1 MSVVSPEGFIG
12 IYDLKNKLSAVL
24 EEVLAGKEVTVTK
37 HGRPIARIAPVTA
50 PGPDDRLAAVAAIHA
65 LGNRVRREAKEKS
78 ARELIDEGR
87 RW

>member
-1 MSVVSPEGFIG
+1 MSVTSPDGAIG

-50 PGPDDRLAAVAAIHA
+50 PGREERVAAVTAIHA
-65 LGNRVRREAKEKS
+65 LGDRVRRDGNEKS
-78 ARELIDEGR
+78 ARTLIDEGR
-87 RW
+87 SS

>member
-1 MSVVSPEGFIG
+1 MSVVSPEGSIG
-12 IYDLKNKLSAVL
+12 VYELKNKLSSVL

-50 PGPDDRLAAVAAIHA
+50 PALEDRVAAVAAIHA
-65 LGNRVRREAKEKS
+65 LGDTVRRSPNEKS

-87 RW
+87 R

>member
-1 MSVVSPEGFIG
+1 MSVVSPEGSIG

-50 PGPDDRLAAVAAIHA
+50 PGLEDRVAAVAAIHA
-65 LGNRVRREAKEKS
+65 LGNTVRRSPNEKS

-87 RW
+87 R

>member
-1 MSVVSPEGFIG
+1 MSVVSHESSIG
-12 IYDLKNKLSAVL
+12 VYELKNKLSAVL

-50 PGPDDRLAAVAAIHA
+50 PGPDDRKAAVAAIHA
-65 LGNRVRREAKEKS
+65 LGDRVRRGAHERS

-87 RW
+87 KA

>member
-1 MSVVSPEGFIG
+1 MSVVGPDGSIG
-12 IYDLKNKLSAVL
+12 VYELKNKLSAVL

-50 PGPDDRLAAVAAIHA
+50 PGAEERAAAVAAIHA
-65 LGNRVRREAKEKS
+65 LGSRVRRLPNEMS

-87 RW
+87 RT